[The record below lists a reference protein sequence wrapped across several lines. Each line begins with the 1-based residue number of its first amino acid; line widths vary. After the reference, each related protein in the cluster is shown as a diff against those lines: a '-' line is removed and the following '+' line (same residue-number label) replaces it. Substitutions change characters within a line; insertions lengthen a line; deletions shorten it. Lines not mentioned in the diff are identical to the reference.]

1 VILAISLVVAVVFGS
16 GAFLVLQRDLFRVVV
31 GLTLISNSAFL
42 FIIAAGLTQGTA
54 GFAQGAV
61 PILPIPDSYMASD
74 PLVQAMALTA
84 LVISMSTIALL
95 LSLIYRLY
103 VAHETVDLEDISE
116 AEMRL
121 AEALEREEESEQEG
135 EPDVG
140 QAEEEIEKRSR

>member
-1 VILAISLVVAVVFGS
+1 MILAISLVVAVVFGS

-42 FIIAAGLTQGTA
+42 FIIAAGITQGTA

-61 PILPIPDSYMASD
+61 PILPIPEDSAASD

-84 LVISMSTIALL
+84 LVISLSTIALL

-121 AEALEREEESEQEG
+121 AEALEREEEPEEEE

>member
-1 VILAISLVVAVVFGS
+1 LVVAVVFGS

-31 GLTLISNSAFL
+31 GITLLSNSAFL

-61 PILPIPDSYMASD
+61 PTLPLPEGSVASD

-84 LVISMSTIALL
+84 LVISLSTVALL

-116 AEMRL
+116 AEMHL
-121 AEALEREEESEQEG
+121 AEALEREEDPEEE
-135 EPDVG
+135 EKPEVG

>member
-1 VILAISLVVAVVFGS
+1 MILAISLVVAVVFGS

-42 FIIAAGLTQGTA
+42 FIIAAGITRGTA
-54 GFAQGAV
+54 GFAQGTV
-61 PILPIPDSYMASD
+61 PILPIPEDSAASD

-84 LVISMSTIALL
+84 LVISLSTIALL

-121 AEALEREEESEQEG
+121 AEALEREDEPEEEG
-135 EPDVG
+135 TPDVG

>member
-1 VILAISLVVAVVFGS
+1 MILAISLVVAVVFGS

-61 PILPIPDSYMASD
+61 PVLPIPEGSMVSD

-84 LVISMSTIALL
+84 LVISLSTIALL

-116 AEMRL
+116 AEMHL
-121 AEALEREEESEQEG
+121 AEALEREEDPEEE
-135 EPDVG
+135 EKPEVG

>member
-1 VILAISLVVAVVFGS
+1 MILAISLVVAVVFGS

-61 PILPIPDSYMASD
+61 PILPIPEGSVASD

-84 LVISMSTIALL
+84 LVISLSTIALL

-103 VAHETVDLEDISE
+103 IAHQTVDLEDISE
-116 AEMRL
+116 AEVRL
-121 AEALEREEESEQEG
+121 AEALEREDEPEREEEPEEG
-135 EPDVG
+135 
-140 QAEEEIEKRSR
+140 QTEEEIEKRSR

>member
-1 VILAISLVVAVVFGS
+1 MILAISLVVAVVFGS

-42 FIIAAGLTQGTA
+42 FIIAAGLTRGTA

-61 PILPIPDSYMASD
+61 PVLPIPEGSAASD

-84 LVISMSTIALL
+84 LVISLSTIALL

-116 AEMRL
+116 AEMHL
-121 AEALEREEESEQEG
+121 AESLEREEEPEEEG
-135 EPDVG
+135 ETEKG